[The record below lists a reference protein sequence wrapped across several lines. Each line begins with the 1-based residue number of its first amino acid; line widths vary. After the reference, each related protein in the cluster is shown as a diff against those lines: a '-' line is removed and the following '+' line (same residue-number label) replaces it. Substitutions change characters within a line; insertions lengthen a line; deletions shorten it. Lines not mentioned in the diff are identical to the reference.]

1 LNLTVGNT
9 NSHQGYNSSIFQIL
23 DNGDESILKNDEYKN
38 DVKYGFNDAF
48 LAVHYKLLPASSLLT
63 QG

>member
-1 LNLTVGNT
+1 
-9 NSHQGYNSSIFQIL
+9 L

-48 LAVHYKLLPASSLLT
+48 LAVHYKLLPANSLLT